1 MEAEAKS
8 DARRRR
14 GRKPLSDLTNAA
26 PPSGLEPPRKPAVS
40 SASKRTAP
48 NPSSSGAA
56 PLPSTPPRP
65 IASSSGRDA
74 SERSVFC
81 TTYNRRKPADKGKRK
96 EKGVA
101 VSMTSSPAR
110 KIRNMRNKLNDK
122 GGGAGSKS
130 CSIPN
135 KGKQHKPPSRKDV
148 PDDSLQDYIRQQKSY
163 FEEIDAFELPEEE
176 VASVNDLD

>member
-1 MEAEAKS
+1 MEI
-8 DARRRR
+8 
-14 GRKPLSDLTNAA
+14 L
-26 PPSGLEPPRKPAVS
+26 GLRHDS
-40 SASKRTAP
+40 
-48 NPSSSGAA
+48 
-56 PLPSTPPRP
+56 
-65 IASSSGRDA
+65 
-74 SERSVFC
+74 SERSLFC
-81 TTYNRRKPADKGKRK
+81 TTYNRRKPVDKGKRK

-110 KIRNMRNKLNDK
+110 KIRNMRNKLNDE

-135 KGKQHKPPSRKDV
+135 KGKQQKPPSRKDV